1 MRLTEIQVRQSL
13 INMCERYAPL
23 TINSLSERISS
34 LDGSKVDVFIDFSI
48 QNGPSFK
55 AVVEIKTV
63 ATPKNILMGA
73 RQLAAYLVNDK
84 EPDRVPLL
92 VAPYIGTKQ
101 AKILE
106 EKGISWLD
114 LSGNMSIRVSNRVY
128 IERSG
133 KPNRF
138 PDTAPIKKIF
148 QGTSS
153 LVSRALLLKP
163 EGFKS
168 VNEVYKFINS
178 RNANITLST
187 VSKVLKSLDEELLI
201 AKKDSFI
208 TVTNQEKLLK
218 CLTESYISGV
228 KRREKRIYTFSIPQ
242 QRYVSMR
249 RNVIKS
255 NYLACGFYAAGLKG
269 LAATDEI
276 TIFTK
281 NMAEARKEFDF
292 LEPDAEFWNVKFIET
307 DNDEMWFNSVDIDLT
322 IASVI
327 SVSVPLVDE
336 IELYLEMMAASPRGP
351 KIAEQL
357 KRRIL
362 RKGGIDGQQT
372 D

>member
-13 INMCERYAPL
+13 INMGERYAPL
-23 TINSLSERISS
+23 KINSMTEQTSL
-34 LDGSKVDVFIDFSI
+34 LDGCKVDVIIDFSI

-55 AVVEIKTV
+55 AIAEIKTV
-63 ATPKNILMGA
+63 ATPQNVLMGA
-73 RQLAAYLVNDK
+73 RQLAAYVANDK
-84 EPDRVPLL
+84 ESDRVPLL
-92 VAPYIGTKQ
+92 IAPYIGAKQ
-101 AKILE
+101 AKTLE

-114 LSGNMSIRVSNRVY
+114 LSGNMSIRVPNRIF
-128 IERSG
+128 IERTG

-163 EGFKS
+163 EGFAS

-201 AKKDSFI
+201 SKKDSFI
-208 TVTNQEKLLK
+208 SVNSKEKLLK
-218 CLTESYISGV
+218 SLTEGYINGV

-255 NYLACGFYAAGLKG
+255 NYLASGFYAAGLRG
-269 LAATDEI
+269 LAVTDEI

-281 NMAEARKEFDF
+281 DMAQARKEFDF
-292 LEPDAEFWNVKFIET
+292 LQPDAEFWNVKFIET
-307 DNDEMWFNSVDIDLT
+307 NNDEMWFNSVDIDLT

-327 SVSVPLVDE
+327 NVSIPVVDE
-336 IELYLEMMAASPRGP
+336 IELYLEMMASSPRGP
-351 KIAEQL
+351 KIAGQL

-362 RKGGIDGQQT
+362 QKGGGDG
-372 D
+372 